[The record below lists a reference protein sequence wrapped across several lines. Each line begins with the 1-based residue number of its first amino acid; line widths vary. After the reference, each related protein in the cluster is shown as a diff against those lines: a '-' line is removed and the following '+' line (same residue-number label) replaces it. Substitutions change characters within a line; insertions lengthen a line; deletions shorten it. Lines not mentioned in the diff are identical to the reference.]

1 VKVIDF
7 GSTKVAGISD
17 IQATKDGI
25 VGTLQYSSPEYFI
38 DDLITHRVDIFSL
51 AVIAYQMLSGRFPYG
66 LKVSRARTRLEQRK
80 LNYVPLSE
88 HGVTI
93 PRWVEETLRKGL
105 SVNSLKRYDE
115 VSEFIYDLRTPNKE
129 FLIKER
135 PPLIERNP
143 LAFWRGL
150 SLVLFV
156 VIVLQ
161 ALMAQ

>member
-1 VKVIDF
+1 
-7 GSTKVAGISD
+7 
-17 IQATKDGI
+17 
-25 VGTLQYSSPEYFI
+25 
-38 DDLITHRVDIFSL
+38 
-51 AVIAYQMLSGRFPYG
+51 M
-66 LKVSRARTRLEQRK
+66 
-80 LNYVPLSE
+80 PLSE

-105 SVNSLKRYDE
+105 SINSLKRYNE

-129 FLIKER
+129 FLSKER

-150 SLVLFV
+150 SLALFV